1 LSTTD
6 PTCGSTQNL
15 ETRITSARHADLGG
29 ASFRCVLCGLSVC
42 AIGPGDA
49 PRDHCPSCLSSLHVH
64 DQVEGDVSDCDGRMT
79 PISVVAP
86 RDGKWRLVHRCV
98 RCDELAESAVT
109 TDDNP
114 LVLMRIAVRP
124 LAEPP
129 FPLEMLG
136 EV

>member
-1 LSTTD
+1 MSTTD
-6 PTCGSTQNL
+6 PASSTTPN
-15 ETRITSARHADLGG
+15 TRAQGDHARQATFG
-29 ASFRCVLCGLSVC
+29 CVLCGLSVSVL
-42 AIGPGDA
+42 GPDGE

-64 DQVEGDVSDCDGRMT
+64 DQVEGGASDCDGRMT
-79 PISVVAP
+79 PISVVVP
-86 RDGKWRLVHRCV
+86 RDGRWRLVHRCA
-98 RCDELAESAVT
+98 RCDELSESTVA

>member
-1 LSTTD
+1 MSTID
-6 PTCGSTQNL
+6 PTTGSIHNT
-15 ETRITSARHADLGG
+15 HAQR
-29 ASFRCVLCGLSVC
+29 ASFGCVLCGLSVS
-42 AIGPGDA
+42 APGPGGE

-64 DQVEGDVSDCDGRMT
+64 DQVEDGVSDCDGRMT
-79 PISVVAP
+79 AISVVVP

-98 RCDELAESAVT
+98 RCDELSESAVA